1 MKKIFLVLLMFCI
14 LIYAAIYFLIPQKI
28 YFAKAVYVKTNL
40 NSVKRFLY
48 DENNW
53 DIWWPGVSE
62 LNSDVH
68 KFKNYEYTIQRK
80 MYEGMDIIIKH
91 DGKNIPSFL
100 HLVSANRDSTAIEWK
115 GEMEETNNAI
125 KKMYAYFFATQ
136 VKQNI
141 SEILA
146 SAKVFLE
153 KKENIYGYNI
163 NQEKVKDTLLISTKY
178 FSKTRPST
186 ENIYTL
192 IKKLKEYISAQ
203 GASETNYPM
212 LNITQDSSEFKT
224 MVAIPINKNIAENQT
239 FVIKKM
245 VPGKI
250 LVAEIKGGQH
260 TVKEATDKVNI
271 YMEDNH
277 LVAPAISFESLI
289 SDRVKEK
296 DTTKWITKIYFPIY

>member
-1 MKKIFLVLLMFCI
+1 MFCV
-14 LIYAAIYFLIPQKI
+14 LIYAAIYFLIPGKI
-28 YFAKAVYVKTNL
+28 YFAKAVYVKTNI

-53 DIWWPGVSE
+53 HSWWPRVSG
-62 LNSDVH
+62 LNRDLHSY
-68 KFKNYEYTIQRK
+68 KNYDYTIKRK
-80 MYEGMDIIIKH
+80 MYEGTDIALLH
-91 DGKNIPSFL
+91 DGKTINTFL
-100 HLVSANRDSTAIEWK
+100 HLVSVNRDSTAIEWK
-115 GEMEETNNAI
+115 GEMEETNNPI
-125 KKMYAYFFATQ
+125 KKIYAYFFATH
-136 VKQNI
+136 VKKNM

-153 KKENIYGYNI
+153 KKENIYGHNI
-163 NQEKVKDTLLISTKY
+163 IQEKVKDTLLISTKY
-178 FSKTRPST
+178 FSKTHPST
-186 ENIYTL
+186 EDIYTL

-212 LNITQDSSEFKT
+212 LNVTQDSSEFKT

-250 LVAEIKGGQH
+250 LVAEIKGGQK
-260 TVKEATDKVNI
+260 TVTDAIDKVNI

-289 SDRVKEK
+289 SDRAKEK
-296 DTTKWITKIYFPIY
+296 DSTKWITKIYFPIY